1 LKEQLLKHAQDIS
14 ALDGQIKKQMDATDI
29 NKAIMDRAS
38 RRIPGS
44 GDHQNYFAELYESLR
59 NQLVG
64 FELAIKQIE
73 ERLQLETAAGKSPRD
88 IGMLLTSQNQ
98 LFLSLSGKASELHQ
112 QVQSLLPQGTKNNS
126 TNVIR
131 PINPTSACALP

>member
-1 LKEQLLKHAQDIS
+1 
-14 ALDGQIKKQMDATDI
+14 MDATDI
-29 NKAIMDRAS
+29 NKAILDRGHS

-44 GDHQNYFAELYESLR
+44 GDHQNYFAELYENLR

-73 ERLQLETAAGKSPRD
+73 ERLQLEMASGKSPRD

-112 QVQSLLPQGTKNNS
+112 QVQSLLPQNNKNNNNS
-126 TNVIR
+126 TTTTNAISA
-131 PINPTSACALP
+131 INPTRACALP